1 MEDYVSSK
9 YFLILKFHFTNN
21 KIFDV
26 SMEILIAMFVILQEC
41 VQLMR
46 LIIIMLMAT
55 APFVLMELLTAMPA
69 IILVLALLAKEI
81 TL

>member
-1 MEDYVSSK
+1 MNV
-9 YFLILKFHFTNN
+9 L
-21 KIFDV
+21 V

-41 VQLMR
+41 VQLVR

>member
-1 MEDYVSSK
+1 MNV
-9 YFLILKFHFTNN
+9 L
-21 KIFDV
+21 V